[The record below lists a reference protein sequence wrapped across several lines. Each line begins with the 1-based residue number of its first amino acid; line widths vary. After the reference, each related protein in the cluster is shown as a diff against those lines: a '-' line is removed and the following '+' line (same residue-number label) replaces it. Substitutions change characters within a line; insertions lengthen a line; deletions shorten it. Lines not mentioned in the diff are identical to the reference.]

1 MTIKY
6 IEELFN
12 IFVNIN
18 KDDDKKEI
26 YISQFIVKC
35 YENLTNINQ
44 LFSKQKKPLEIIS
57 NNIKINDI
65 VYDGT
70 LTKLKNLD
78 ELFDYNNYITNISN
92 NNIYIRFFIFIEEI
106 IKIIKDNNDIK
117 ELLNLD
123 ENINEEI
130 NIIIKENDEE
140 ILKKNKE
147 INNKNKLFK
156 DKENKVYTKKQNLQ
170 ILQTNKDEY
179 LQLILDFIEKI
190 NNLITEYSGN
200 YEAKIDYIINKISLI
215 NIKQVITNFSDN
227 FFIKYFNIYFNN
239 FIKKSKKIL
248 KDNINENEYL
258 NILFNHLKKTIND
271 FKIPILKD
279 VIEDLEKKYS
289 FFKKDV
295 SDKIQDFND
304 LKILLRYEDLFN
316 TNNGEWIND
325 SKKNDKIKGYKKEY
339 DDLLFKLQPH
349 NFEVSKEFTELYNYS
364 EKIKLINEKIQKGE
378 KLQESESEFI
388 TNFDDIIDL
397 IISNN
402 PDNDELRDQAEIVK
416 KAFKAIKK
424 DDKTI
429 ADFVKDEIKDGKII
443 RDVVNEKDKDP
454 ETLYFNNYI
463 TFFKLPLKIF
473 TYGGILFTF
482 IVLFISFLGLLIL
495 IYDIIINTIKLF
507 VNSAN
512 STNNLSLDYIAKS
525 IIRCNKD
532 NYDNDRF
539 FILTEQKQ
547 NLTIFNIGAYTIY
560 LLIIYFLLYLILL
573 IYSSLMKYN
582 FVGSINDIDNKF
594 VYLFM
599 IIILIV
605 YSFIHLLIFKY
616 FFKPYV
622 YIPYKTINDE
632 EIIIDKMIASY
643 IIIKNDR
650 GQIIKFNDFFDLLYD
665 ASKIEELSDY
675 FLKEI
680 KNEDKEGCLE
690 QKIIIYNLYEYLRQY
705 VNFDDKFKLNF
716 KQYCSNDENNKPKYE
731 NGSSITFIS
740 MLKNDEIKIISN
752 YHEEL
757 NFINKLDDNIEF
769 YNKLNTEVSKKI
781 KEINKKII
789 THNKTTLPFFIT
801 IVYMILIFLFN
812 FFIVYV
818 IIQQIIE
825 DKTDAYHE
833 YIQKAS
839 NLIDKNIYQTI
850 LKFFKFSNI

>member
-6 IEELFN
+6 IEELFK
-12 IFVNIN
+12 IFENIN
-18 KDDDKKEI
+18 KNDDKKEI

-44 LFSKQKKPLEIIS
+44 LFSKQKTKLEVNG
-57 NNIKINDI
+57 NNIKIK
-65 VYDGT
+65 
-70 LTKLKNLD
+70 TKEYGNSNKLENLD
-78 ELFDYNNYITNISN
+78 ELFDYNNYNEYIKKD
-92 NNIYIRFFIFIEEI
+92 NIYIKFVIFIEEI
-106 IKIIKDNNDIK
+106 IKIISNSDLNI
-117 ELLNLD
+117 LLKLD
-123 ENINEEI
+123 EKINEKI
-130 NIIIKENDEE
+130 NEIIKETNEK
-140 ILKKNKE
+140 ILEKNRE
-147 INNKNKLFK
+147 INNKNKYYKDDK
-156 DKENKVYTKKQNLQ
+156 DKVFTKKQNLQ
-170 ILQTNKDEY
+170 ILKTNKDEY
-179 LQLILDFIEKI
+179 LQLILDFIKKI
-190 NNLITEYSGN
+190 KLLITNYSSD
-200 YEAKIDYIINKISLI
+200 YEKKIDEIIKKISLI
-215 NIKQVITNFSDN
+215 NIKEVITFFSDN

-239 FIKKSKKIL
+239 FIKKAKKIL
-248 KDNINENEYL
+248 KNSINENEYL
-258 NILFNHLKKTIND
+258 DILFNHFKKTIND

-279 VIEDLEKKYS
+279 VLEDLDEKYS

-295 SDKIQDFND
+295 YDNDDKFND

-325 SKKNDKIKGYKKEY
+325 SKKNDLIKKYKKKY
-339 DDLLFKLQPH
+339 DELLLKLQPH
-349 NFEVSKEFTELYNYS
+349 SFEVSKEFTELYNYS

-378 KLQESESEFI
+378 QLQKTESEFI
-388 TNFDDIIDL
+388 SKFDDIIEL

-402 PDNDELRDQAEIVK
+402 PNNNELREQVKIVK
-416 KAFKAIKK
+416 EAFKLIKK
-424 DDKTI
+424 EDKSI
-429 ADFVKDEIKDGKII
+429 SDVVDEEIKNDKII
-443 RDVVNEKDKDP
+443 RDIVNEKDKDP
-454 ETLYFNNYI
+454 ETLYFDNYI
-463 TFFKLPLKIF
+463 TFFKLPLKIL
-473 TYGGILFTF
+473 TYGGILFAF

-512 STNNLSLDYIAKS
+512 STNNISLDYIAKS

-532 NYDNDRF
+532 NYSNDRF

-547 NLTIFNIGAYTIY
+547 NLSIFNIGAYTLY

-594 VYLFM
+594 VFLLM
-599 IIILIV
+599 IIILSV

-632 EIIIDKMIASY
+632 EIEIDKMIASY
-643 IIIKNDR
+643 IIIKNDT

-665 ASKIEELSDY
+665 SSKIEEISDY

-680 KNEDKEGCLE
+680 KNMNNDGCLE

-705 VNFDDKFKLNF
+705 VNFDDKFKNNF
-716 KQYCSNDENNKPKYE
+716 KLYCSTDENNKPKYE
-731 NGSSITFIS
+731 NGSLITFIS

-781 KEINKKII
+781 RDINKKII
-789 THNKTTLPFFIT
+789 THNKTILPFFIT
-801 IVYMILIFLFN
+801 IVYMILIFLLN
-812 FFIVYV
+812 FFIVYL
-818 IIQQIIE
+818 IIQQIIQ
-825 DKTDAYHE
+825 DKYDAYHE
-833 YIQKAS
+833 YIKKAS
-839 NLIDKNIYQTI
+839 KFIDNNIYQTI
-850 LKFFKFSNI
+850 VTNLKKFYNI

>member
-1 MTIKY
+1 
-6 IEELFN
+6 
-12 IFVNIN
+12 
-18 KDDDKKEI
+18 
-26 YISQFIVKC
+26 
-35 YENLTNINQ
+35 
-44 LFSKQKKPLEIIS
+44 
-57 NNIKINDI
+57 
-65 VYDGT
+65 
-70 LTKLKNLD
+70 
-78 ELFDYNNYITNISN
+78 
-92 NNIYIRFFIFIEEI
+92 
-106 IKIIKDNNDIK
+106 
-117 ELLNLD
+117 
-123 ENINEEI
+123 
-130 NIIIKENDEE
+130 
-140 ILKKNKE
+140 
-147 INNKNKLFK
+147 
-156 DKENKVYTKKQNLQ
+156 
-170 ILQTNKDEY
+170 LQTNKDEY

-190 NNLITEYSGN
+190 NNLITSYSSD
-200 YEAKIDYIINKISLI
+200 YEKKIEEFLQKISVD
-215 NIKQVITNFSDN
+215 NIKKVITNFSDN
-227 FFIKYFNIYFNN
+227 FFIKYLNIYFNN

-258 NILFNHLKKTIND
+258 NILFNHFKKTIND
-271 FKIPILKD
+271 FKIPYFKD

-295 SDKIQDFND
+295 YDKDNFND

-325 SKKNDKIKGYKKEY
+325 SKKDDKIKEYKNKY
-339 DDLLFKLQPH
+339 DELLLNLQPH
-349 NFEVSKEFTELYNYS
+349 NIEVSKEFTELYNYS

-378 KLQESESEFI
+378 NLQESERDFI

-402 PDNDELRDQAEIVK
+402 PDNDELREQVEIVK
-416 KAFKAIKK
+416 RAFKSIKK
-424 DDKTI
+424 GDKKI
-429 ADFVKDEIKDGKII
+429 ADVVNDEIKNGRII
-443 RDVVNEKDKDP
+443 RDVVNEKDRDP
-454 ETLYFNNYI
+454 ETLYFENYI
-463 TFFKLPLKIF
+463 KFFKLPLKMF
-473 TYGGILFTF
+473 TYGGILFAF

-495 IYDIIINTIKLF
+495 IYDIIINTITLF

-512 STNNLSLDYIAKS
+512 STNNLSLDYITKD
-525 IIRCNKD
+525 IIKCNKD

-539 FILTEQKQ
+539 LILTEQKQ
-547 NLTIFNIGAYTIY
+547 NLSIFNIGAYTVY

-582 FVGSINDIDNKF
+582 FVGSINDIDNNF
-594 VYLFM
+594 VFLLM
-599 IIILIV
+599 IIFLSV
-605 YSFIHLLIFKY
+605 YSFIHLLVFKY

-632 EIIIDKMIASY
+632 EIEIDKMIASY
-643 IIIKNDR
+643 IIIKTDT
-650 GQIIKFNDFFDLLYD
+650 GQIVKFNDFFDLLYD
-665 ASKIEELSDY
+665 SSKIEELSDY

-680 KNEDKEGCLE
+680 KNMNNDGCLE

-705 VNFDDKFKLNF
+705 VNFDDNFKYNF

-801 IVYMILIFLFN
+801 IVYMILIFLLN
-812 FFIVYV
+812 FFIVYL

-825 DKTDAYHE
+825 DKNDAYHE
-833 YIQKAS
+833 YIHKAS
-839 NLIDKNIYQTI
+839 NFINKNIYQII
-850 LKFFKFSNI
+850 LKKLNISNNK

>member
-12 IFVNIN
+12 IFKNI
-18 KDDDKKEI
+18 KDDDQKYI
-26 YISQFIVKC
+26 YISNFIVKC
-35 YENLTNINQ
+35 YENLNNIEE
-44 LFSKQKKPLEIIS
+44 LLKKQKTPLEVKE
-57 NNIKINDI
+57 NNIIIKSKEYGNSNE
-65 VYDGT
+65 
-70 LTKLKNLD
+70 LNNLD
-78 ELFDYNNYITNISN
+78 ELFDYSNYNQYITIDNNYIKFI
-92 NNIYIRFFIFIEEI
+92 IFIEEI
-106 IKIIKDNNDIK
+106 IKIIKDNDDIK

-123 ENINEEI
+123 EKINEKI
-130 NIIIKENDEE
+130 NEIIKENDEK
-140 ILKKNKE
+140 ILEKNRE
-147 INNKNKLFK
+147 INNKNKYFK
-156 DKENKVYTKKQNLQ
+156 DDKDKVFTKKQNLE
-170 ILQTNKDEY
+170 ILKTNKDEY
-179 LQLILDFIEKI
+179 LQLILDFIKKINILITNYSSNYEKI
-190 NNLITEYSGN
+190 ID
-200 YEAKIDYIINKISLI
+200 KIIKKISVD
-215 NIKQVITNFSDN
+215 NIKKVITFFSDN

-239 FIKKSKKIL
+239 FIKKAKKIL
-248 KDNINENEYL
+248 KNSINENEYL
-258 NILFNHLKKTIND
+258 DILFNHFKKTIND

-279 VIEDLEKKYS
+279 VVENLEEKYS

-295 SDKIQDFND
+295 LDKDDNFND

-325 SKKNDKIKGYKKEY
+325 SKKDSKIIEYKKKY
-339 DDLLFKLQPH
+339 DELLLKLQPH
-349 NFEVSKEFTELYNYS
+349 SFEVSKEFTELYNYS

-378 KLQESESEFI
+378 QLQKTESEFI
-388 TNFDDIIDL
+388 SKFDDIIEL

-402 PDNDELRDQAEIVK
+402 PNNDELRKQVEIVK
-416 KAFKAIKK
+416 KAFKLIKK
-424 DDKTI
+424 GDKKIT
-429 ADFVKDEIKDGKII
+429 DVVNEEIKNDRII
-443 RDVVNEKDKDP
+443 RDIVNEKDKDP
-454 ETLYFNNYI
+454 ETLYFDNYI
-463 TFFKLPLKIF
+463 TFFKLPLKIL
-473 TYGGILFTF
+473 TYGGILFAF

-512 STNNLSLDYIAKS
+512 STNNISLDYIAKS

-532 NYDNDRF
+532 NYSNDRF

-547 NLTIFNIGAYTIY
+547 NLSILNIGSYTLY

-582 FVGSINDIDNKF
+582 FVGSINDIDSNF
-594 VYLFM
+594 IFLLM
-599 IIILIV
+599 IIILSV

-632 EIIIDKMIASY
+632 EIEIDKMIASY
-643 IIIKNDR
+643 IIIKSDK

-665 ASKIEELSDY
+665 SSKIEEISDY

-680 KNEDKEGCLE
+680 KNMNNDGCLE

-705 VNFDDKFKLNF
+705 VNFDDNFKKNF
-716 KQYCSNDENNKPKYE
+716 KQYCSTDENNKPKYE

-781 KEINKKII
+781 KNINKKII
-789 THNKTTLPFFIT
+789 THNKTILPFFIT
-801 IVYMILIFLFN
+801 IVYMILIFLLN
-812 FFIVYV
+812 FFIVYL
-818 IIQQIIE
+818 IIQQIIG
-825 DKTDAYHE
+825 DKYDAYHE
-833 YIQKAS
+833 YIKKAS
-839 NLIDKNIYQTI
+839 KFINKNIYQTI
-850 LKFFKFSNI
+850 QTKFKKIL